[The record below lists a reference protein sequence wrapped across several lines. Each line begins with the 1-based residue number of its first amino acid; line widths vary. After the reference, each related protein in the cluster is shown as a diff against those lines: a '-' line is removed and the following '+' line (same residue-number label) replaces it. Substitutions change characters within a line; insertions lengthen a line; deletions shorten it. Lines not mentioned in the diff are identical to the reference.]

1 MTKPAFAAL
10 GLLVLLLAC
19 GRTAARSNRSFDQ
32 IQKLVAGKSAA
43 EVAALLGEPDTRQS
57 VLVGD
62 ERWIWWSYTFLDG
75 EDIPPELRG
84 QVVHLEITFERPPHP
99 STAGESDWRISGP
112 LGVSY
117 SLPARS

>member
-1 MTKPAFAAL
+1 MKKLICAAL
-10 GLLVLLLAC
+10 GLLVLAFAC
-19 GRTAARSNRSFDQ
+19 DKTSARSDRSFDQ
-32 IQKLVAGKSAA
+32 IRELVAGKSAA

-62 ERWIWWSYTFLDG
+62 ERWIWWNYTFLDG
-75 EDIPPELRG
+75 EDVPPEVRG
-84 QVVHLEITFERPPHP
+84 QVVHLEITFERSPNP
-99 STAGESDWRISGP
+99 SASGESAWRISGP

>member
-1 MTKPAFAAL
+1 MKRLASAAL

-19 GRTAARSNRSFDQ
+19 GKTTPRSDQSFDQ
-32 IQKLVAGKSAA
+32 IRELVAGKSAA
-43 EVAALLGEPDTRQS
+43 EVEALLGEPDTRES

-62 ERWIWWSYTFLDG
+62 ERWIWWNYTFLDG

-84 QVVHLEITFERPPHP
+84 QIVHLEITFERSSDP
-99 STAGESDWRISGP
+99 SESGESAWRISGP